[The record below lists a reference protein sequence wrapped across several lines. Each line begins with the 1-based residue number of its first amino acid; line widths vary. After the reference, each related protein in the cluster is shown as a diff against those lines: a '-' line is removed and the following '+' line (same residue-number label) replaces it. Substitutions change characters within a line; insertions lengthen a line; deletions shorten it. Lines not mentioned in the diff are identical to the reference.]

1 MDDEFKKVT
10 FSEPPSPVEAQEDAT
25 FIPATQEK
33 LRTPMPKKSKPT
45 IALPI
50 IALVVIL
57 MGVGTGFAL
66 SKAMPNKAS
75 QSTSTT
81 SSLPQGEDAAVE
93 TGKIYGSENKDTFPD
108 TGIGVLEKGGI
119 DGEGSHRLLKEGGP
133 TQTIYL
139 TSSVLDLDPFIG
151 HKVEVWGETYAALKA
166 AWLLDVG
173 SVEVLELDA
182 PKPFQEEPTEGAKT
196 QSTVEE

>member
-10 FSEPPSPVEAQEDAT
+10 FSEPPSQVEAQEDASFT
-25 FIPATQEK
+25 PVTQEK
-33 LRTPMPKKSKPT
+33 SHTPMPRKTKPNVA
-45 IALPI
+45 IPI

-66 SKAMPNKAS
+66 SKAMPNKTT
-75 QSTSTT
+75 QSTSSAST
-81 SSLPQGEDAAVE
+81 LPKGEDAAVE

-182 PKPFQEEPTEGAKT
+182 PKPFQEEPTEGAKNQPT
-196 QSTVEE
+196 TEE